1 MLNPKQYCVVVDPVG
16 ADGRPQLGS
25 RQLRNGPASFFL
37 LPGEG
42 RGGEGRGGEGRG
54 YTLCKYVYQL
64 GTYSTY
70 G

>member
-42 RGGEGRGGEGRG
+42 RGGEGGEGMYFVQVCLPAG
-54 YTLCKYVYQL
+54 YVQHTWLVL
-64 GTYSTY
+64 
-70 G
+70 